1 MATVSL
7 LSITPVKGLALVHP
21 DEVEVTRR
29 GVPENRR
36 FFLVDE
42 TGKRWSGLPDGPLY
56 GVHAETDSAADHLR
70 LEFPDGTVI
79 DGAVELG
86 EPVVTRF
93 FGHSSRGRFVTGPAN
108 DAFSE
113 LLGAPVRLVRSDDAG
128 GGVDDSPVSILTD
141 ASLAELARQSGETE
155 VDGRRFR
162 MLVQVAGTEPHEED
176 AWIGRRVRIGDA
188 VVRVTKPDARCR
200 MTTRNP
206 ETGLRDFDTLKAIKS
221 YRGVRAG
228 DGKAIDFGVY
238 ADVDEPGR
246 VRVGDPVE
254 PL

>member
-1 MATVSL
+1 MPTVSR
-7 LSITPVKGLALVHP
+7 LSITPVKGLALTHP
-21 DEVEVTRR
+21 DEVRLTPR

-36 FFLVDE
+36 FFLVDD
-42 TGKRWSGLPDGPLY
+42 TGKRWSGLPDGPLF
-56 GVHAETDSAADHLR
+56 GVRAETDADGEHLR
-70 LEFPDGTVI
+70 LEFPDGNVI
-79 DGAVELG
+79 DGPVELG
-86 EPVVTRF
+86 ETSVTKF
-93 FGHSSRGRFVTGPAN
+93 HAHSSRGRFVLGAAN

-113 LLGAPVRLVRSDDAG
+113 LLGAPVRLIRSDEPG
-128 GGVDDSPVSILTD
+128 GGVDDSPVSILSD
-141 ASLAELARQSGETE
+141 ASLAELARRSGEDQ

-162 MLVQVAGTEPHEED
+162 MLVHVAGTEPLEEET
-176 AWIGRRVRIGDA
+176 WIGRRVRVGEA

-206 ETGLRDFDTLKAIKS
+206 ETGVRDFDTLKAIKA
-221 YRGVRAG
+221 YRGVRVG

-238 ADVDEPGR
+238 ADVEEPGR